1 MFGHGNSS
9 ETGWRAE
16 ALFHPF
22 GEQQRAAHQYD
33 VAGNTVGNAVALYQT
48 KPVPKPV
55 RDASGAQVIEGLT
68 QADGGTVAVPVNQFV
83 QDESGDRIAQTVG
96 TGRAKGPGVYLRV

>member
-1 MFGHGNSS
+1 MCSVAAMGS

-33 VAGNTVGNAVALYQT
+33 AAGNAVALYQT
-48 KPVPKPV
+48 EPV
-55 RDASGAQVIEGLT
+55 RDASGAQVMETLS
-68 QADGGTVAVPVNQFV
+68 QVDGGTVAVPVNQFV
-83 QDESGDRIAQTVG
+83 LG
-96 TGRAKGPGVYLRV
+96 